1 MAQLR
6 VNGQTN
12 DVCSGIRLVDALTGL
27 EVPLG
32 GCEVRLN
39 GRGVTLGELAELRI
53 QQDDVVEVE
62 TTPRVLARRVD
73 SVLDLVGGTPLVRL
87 RRLADPGGA
96 CIWAKLESLNPGGSV
111 KDRIC
116 LAMVLA
122 AEEAGLIQPNK
133 TTLIEPTSGNTG
145 IGLAMV
151 AAAKGY
157 RLVLTMPETMTRERV
172 ELLRL
177 YGAEV
182 ILTPGSEG
190 MRGAVARA
198 EELASKDP
206 TAFMP
211 QQFANPAN
219 PEIHYRTT
227 GPEIWKA
234 LEGEVDALVAGV
246 GTGGTITGAGRYL
259 RERRPDIL
267 IVAVEPERSPVL
279 SGGTPGPHRIQG
291 IGAGFVPQV
300 LDQSIYDE
308 VLTVSDETAIATA
321 RRLATEE
328 GISAGI
334 SAGAATWAALEVA
347 RRFDRHRNVV
357 VVLPDDGLKYLSM
370 FSSESG

>member
-1 MAQLR
+1 
-6 VNGQTN
+6 
-12 DVCSGIRLVDALTGL
+12 LVDALTGL